1 MSFEEIPPSVADER
15 HERQEHS
22 DHDERV
28 RDADAR
34 SRYAPVTLRYR
45 KPWLDVLL
53 LAITLLELL
62 ALFPHN
68 LRGDGAPRFAALSQL
83 LEGGGIPTIKYSLI
97 GPLFSAPLWLLGKVF
112 ATPQTMVATYNW
124 VVFIFGL
131 ITLYLLLRNVMDR
144 QVLRTFLLLLA
155 AASMFPTHTLSY
167 YAEMFTAVCVAIGTV
182 LAVFGRRLASA
193 GGWALAAL
201 GSANIPASILGL
213 GGMALLH
220 TLRHRRL
227 RYLFA
232 LLAGVALILVEAWIR
247 RGNPFTNGYAGDSG
261 YHTAMPYSGGP
272 GFNYPIFFGLLA
284 ILFSFGKGLIFFAP
298 GLFLPARRYLLA
310 QGETNEPRLYTL
322 YLLWLAFVGGMLLV
336 YAHWWAWYGGWFWG
350 PRFFLFASLPAAL
363 VLAVRLHASEA
374 GLGANLLTLA
384 ALVLSFWVGV
394 NGIAFEQHGLSVCTA
409 NKYAL
414 EFLCQFTPEFSVLW
428 HPFIVFEPLSPS
440 AILYTATSIGIF
452 LYLALPLLVSIVRQI
467 ARWLRGTASN
477 YLRRET
483 WRI

>member
-1 MSFEEIPPSVADER
+1 MSFEEKPPPVAEERDER
-15 HERQEHS
+15 
-22 DHDERV
+22 DEPSGI
-28 RDADAR
+28 ADTR
-34 SRYAPVTLRYR
+34 SRYAPITSRYR
-45 KPWLDVLL
+45 KPWLDALL
-53 LAITLLELL
+53 LTITLLELL
-62 ALFPHN
+62 TLFPHS

-83 LEGGGIPTIKYSLI
+83 LEGGGISASKYSLI

-112 ATPQTMVATYNW
+112 ATPQTVVASYNW
-124 VVFIFGL
+124 VIFAIGL
-131 ITLYLLLRNVMDR
+131 ITLYLLLRNIMDR

-167 YAEMFTAVCVAIGTV
+167 YAEMFTAVCVAVGSV

-201 GSANIPASILGL
+201 GAANIPASILGL
-213 GGMALLH
+213 GGMTLLYM
-220 TLRHRRL
+220 LRRRRV

-232 LLAGVALILVEAWIR
+232 LLAGVLLILAEAWIR
-247 RGNPFTNGYAGDSG
+247 RGSPFASGYAGDSG
-261 YHTAMPYSGGP
+261 YHTAMPFSGGP

-298 GLFLPARRYLLA
+298 GFFLPARRYLLA
-310 QGETNEPRLYTL
+310 QGETSGAKLHTL
-322 YLLWLAFVGGMLLV
+322 YLLWVAFVGGMLLV

-350 PRFFLFASLPAAL
+350 PRFFLFASIPAAF
-363 VLAVRLHASEA
+363 VLAVRLHAREA

-394 NGIAFEQHGLSVCTA
+394 NGIAFEQHGLSACTA
-409 NKYAL
+409 HNYAQ
-414 EFLCQFTPEFSVLW
+414 EFLCQYTPEFSALW
-428 HPFIVFEPLSPS
+428 HPFVVFEPLSPS

-452 LYLALPLLVSIVRQI
+452 LYLTLPLLVSIARQI
-467 ARWLRGTASN
+467 ARRLRGTASN
-477 YLRRET
+477 YLRREA